1 MVHAYTGNVRRAY
14 LSLEEEVLMATV
26 AHRTALD
33 RDLRSVQDD
42 MLRLGSLIDS
52 AIDRALQALAN
63 RDFNLARQIISDDA
77 QVNDL
82 RFQIEE
88 ACFVTIAT
96 QQPAARDLRVLVA
109 AMNIV
114 SDLERMADHAAGIAE
129 IVLRMGDEPLLKP
142 LIDMPRMAAEARD
155 MLRQALDAY
164 VKQDAEL
171 ARSVA
176 VRDDVIDGLYK
187 QIFRELLSF
196 MLEDPRTTTRALYL
210 LFAAHN
216 LERIG
221 DHITNIAER
230 VIFMA
235 SGIMKELN
243 V

>member
-1 MVHAYTGNVRRAY
+1 MTTSIRAI
-14 LSLEEEVLMATV
+14 
-26 AHRTALD
+26 LD
-33 RDLRSVQDD
+33 RDLRVVQDD
-42 MLRLGSLIDS
+42 LLRLGSSID
-52 AIDRALQALAN
+52 AAVDRALQALAN
-63 RDFNLARQIISDDA
+63 RDSGLARQIVADDA
-77 QVNDL
+77 QVNAL

-88 ACFVTIAT
+88 ECFAAIAT
-96 QQPAARDLRVLVA
+96 QQPAARDLRALVA

-129 IVLRMGDEPLLKP
+129 IVIRMGDEPLLKP
-142 LIDMPRMAAEARD
+142 LIDMPRMATECRD

-164 VKQDAEL
+164 VRRDADL
-171 ARSVA
+171 ARAVA
-176 VRDDVIDGLYK
+176 ARDDVVDGLYK

-196 MLEDPRTTTRALYL
+196 MIEDPRTTTRALYL

-230 VIFMA
+230 VIFMT
-235 SGIMKELN
+235 SGEMKELN